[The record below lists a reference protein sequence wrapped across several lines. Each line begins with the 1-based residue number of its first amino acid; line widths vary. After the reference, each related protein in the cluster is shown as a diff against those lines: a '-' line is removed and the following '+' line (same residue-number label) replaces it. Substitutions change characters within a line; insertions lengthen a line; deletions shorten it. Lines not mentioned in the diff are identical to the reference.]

1 MLFHRG
7 FFSNAARCPPGR
19 RQCQA
24 I

>member
-19 RQCQA
+19 RQCQ
-24 I
+24 